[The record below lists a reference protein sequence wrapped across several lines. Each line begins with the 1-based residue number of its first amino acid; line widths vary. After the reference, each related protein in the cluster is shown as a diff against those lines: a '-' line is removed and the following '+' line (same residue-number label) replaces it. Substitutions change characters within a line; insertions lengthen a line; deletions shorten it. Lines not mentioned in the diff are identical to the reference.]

1 MVSRV
6 ARINTAASVVAVVS
20 VSALLLAGRA
30 GAQGAPAL
38 DSLVRGDPSGDVIVQ
53 RIYDEGMHHSRA
65 ASLAQVLMDS
75 IGPRLTGSPANR
87 VANDWLVRT
96 YTAWGVPA
104 HNEQYGTWRDWTRG
118 PSEIQLIAPRRRI
131 LEATE
136 LPWSPSTPAAGDDG
150 DVIALPPS
158 AEVSDRAGYARW
170 LTGVK
175 GKFVMLSM
183 PQPSC
188 RPETNWSQW
197 ASPKTANAVRG
208 VRDSVAGDWE
218 KRIAV
223 ALGSRPAAELAP
235 RFAAAGALGLL
246 TNMWSEGWGVD
257 KIMSG
262 GPVGATTAIPI
273 FDVSCEDYSLLAR
286 LVANGQHPRVHALA
300 DGHLA
305 PRESPVFNTIA
316 RLDGSEHPD
325 QYVMLSAHL
334 DSWDAGSGAT
344 DNGTGTIVMLEAM
357 RLLKQAY
364 PHPKRTILVGHWS
377 GEEQGEIGSTS
388 FTNDHPE
395 VLAGLQA
402 LFNQDNG
409 TGNIDTVDTY
419 GFLDAPAA
427 FARWMAR
434 MPADMT
440 AGITIDEPGYAK
452 KEDSDSDA
460 FTCHNAPA
468 FFLTSADWGYTDYT
482 WHTNRDTYDKISF
495 DEVKRNATLIALLAY
510 EASEDPAQLS
520 RARRV
525 PPADPS
531 TGQPIP
537 AFQCNRLRRS
547 WSSAH

>member
-6 ARINTAASVVAVVS
+6 SAVIAVVATLGS
-20 VSALLLAGRA
+20 GSAIVGRA
-30 GAQGAPAL
+30 GAQGAPML
-38 DSLVRGDPSGDVIVQ
+38 DSLVRGDPAGDAIVQ
-53 RIYDEGMHHSRA
+53 QIYDEGMHHSQA

-87 VANDWLVRT
+87 AANDWLVRT

-118 PSEIQLIAPRRRI
+118 PSEIQLIAPRRRT
-131 LEATE
+131 LEAIE
-136 LPWSPSTPAAGDDG
+136 LPWSPSTPPGGADG
-150 DVIALPPS
+150 DVVMLPPVSEVADS
-158 AEVSDRAGYARW
+158 ASFARW
-170 LTGVK
+170 LVTAK
-175 GKFVMLSM
+175 GKFVMLSE

-188 RPETNWSQW
+188 RPDTNWAQW
-197 ASPKTANAVRG
+197 ASPRSAAAARAA
-208 VRDSVAGDWE
+208 RDSVTADWE
-218 KRIAV
+218 KRIGV
-223 ALGSRPAAELAP
+223 ALGNGSGPTLAP
-235 RFAAAGALGLL
+235 RFVAAGAIGFL

-262 GPVGATTAIPI
+262 GPVGATTTVPI

-286 LVANGQHPRVHALA
+286 LASHGQHPRVHALA
-300 DGHLA
+300 EGHLA
-305 PRESPVFNTIA
+305 PKESPVFNTIA
-316 RLDGSEHPD
+316 RLDGTEHPN

-357 RLLKQAY
+357 RLLKRAY

-377 GEEQGEIGSTS
+377 GEEEGEIGSTS
-388 FTNDHPE
+388 YASDHAD
-395 VLAGLQA
+395 VLEGLQA

-440 AGITIDEPGYAK
+440 AGITIDEPGYSK

-460 FTCHNAPA
+460 FTCLNAPA
-468 FFLTSADWGYTDYT
+468 FFLTSSDWGYTDYT

-510 EASEDPAQLS
+510 EASEDPTQMS
-520 RARRV
+520 RVRRV

-537 AFQCNRLRRS
+537 PFHCNRLRRS
-547 WSSAH
+547 WASAR

>member
-6 ARINTAASVVAVVS
+6 IGIAAAVTVL
-20 VSALLLAGRA
+20 ALGPLGAGRA

-38 DSLVRGDPSGDVIVQ
+38 DSLVRGDPSGDAVVQ
-53 RIYDEGMHHSRA
+53 RIYDEGMHHSQT

-75 IGPRLTGSPANR
+75 IGPRLTGSAANR
-87 VANDWLVRT
+87 AANDWLVRT
-96 YTAWGVPA
+96 YSAWGIPA

-118 PSEIQLIAPRRRI
+118 PSEIQLVTPRRRM

-136 LPWSPSTPAAGDDG
+136 LPWSPSTPPGGADGDAVMLPPVSEAGD
-150 DVIALPPS
+150 S
-158 AEVSDRAGYARW
+158 AGFARW
-170 LTGVK
+170 LATVK
-175 GKFVMLSM
+175 GKFVMLSV

-188 RPETNWSQW
+188 RPDTNWTQW
-197 ASPKTANAVRG
+197 ASPRSTAAARAA
-208 VRDSVAGDWE
+208 RDSITADWE
-218 KRIAV
+218 KRIGV
-223 ALGSRPAAELAP
+223 ALGNGPGTDFAP
-235 RFAAAGALGLL
+235 RFAAAGAIGLL

-262 GPVGATTAIPI
+262 GPVGATTTLPI

-286 LVANGQHPRVHALA
+286 LAAHGQHPRVHALA
-300 DGHLA
+300 EGHLA
-305 PRESPVFNTIA
+305 PHESPVFNTIA
-316 RLDGSEHPD
+316 RLDGSEHPN

-377 GEEQGEIGSTS
+377 GEEQGEVGSTS

-395 VLAGLQA
+395 VLAGLQV

-440 AGITIDEPGYAK
+440 AGITIDEPGYSK

-460 FTCHNAPA
+460 FACLNAPA

-510 EASEDPAQLS
+510 EASEDPAQMS
-520 RARRV
+520 RVRRV

-537 AFQCNRLRRS
+537 PFQCNRLRRS
-547 WSSAH
+547 WASAR